1 MRSHPFF
8 YFVKTETFCAS
19 FRATPRAMNIDALNC
34 SCPELVMSFLSGLT
48 YDSLTSSTSSSGSST
63 SSTTTSDDSTYETYM
78 TLLLTTLQN
87 QDPTDPEDVS
97 DITDQ
102 LATFEQL
109 ELAEQ
114 NNALLSNLSESLT
127 ALQGVVDDSAAQA
140 YLGTDVVAIG
150 DTAPLE
156 DGEAEWYY
164 VLEDDAQSVTVT
176 VTDEDGNVVY
186 ETTETGSEGSNNF
199 IWDGTTDDGATLTSG
214 TYTLSVSAVDSNGN
228 SVDSEILMTGVVS
241 ALDLTGDE
249 AVLYVNGVDVS
260 ISDVQG
266 TQTVS

>member
-1 MRSHPFF
+1 
-8 YFVKTETFCAS
+8 
-19 FRATPRAMNIDALNC
+19 
-34 SCPELVMSFLSGLT
+34 MSYLSGLT
-48 YDSLTSSTSSSGSST
+48 YNNLTASTASSSSTSTSSST
-63 SSTTTSDDSTYETYM
+63 SESSTYETYM
-78 TLLLTTLQN
+78 TLMLTTLQN

-97 DITDQ
+97 EMTTQ

-114 NNALLSNLSESLT
+114 NNALLSDLSESLL
-127 ALQGVVDDSAAQA
+127 ALQGVIDNNAAQS

-156 DGEAEWYY
+156 DGEAEWYF
-164 VLEDDAQSVTVT
+164 VLDDDASNVSIEI
-176 VTDEDGNVVY
+176 TDEDGNVVY
-186 ETTETGSEGSNNF
+186 ETTVTGAEGANNF
-199 IWDGTTDDGATLTSG
+199 TWDGTTGGGSTLTSG
-214 TYTLSVSAVDSNGN
+214 TYTLSVEATDSNGN

-241 ALDLTGDE
+241 AIDLTGDE

>member
-1 MRSHPFF
+1 
-8 YFVKTETFCAS
+8 
-19 FRATPRAMNIDALNC
+19 MNIDALNRF
-34 SCPELVMSFLSGLT
+34 CPELVMSFLSSLT
-48 YDSLTSSTSSSGSST
+48 LDSLTSSTTTSSSATT
-63 SSTTTSDDSTYETYM
+63 SSTTSDDSTYETYM
-78 TLLLTTLQN
+78 TLLLTTLEN

-97 DITDQ
+97 EITTQ

-114 NNALLSNLSESLT
+114 NNTLLSNLSESLS

-140 YLGTDVVAIG
+140 YLGTDIVAVG

-164 VLEDDAQSVTVT
+164 VLDDDASSVTVT
-176 VTDEDGNVVY
+176 VTDEDGNTVY
-186 ETTETGSEGSNNF
+186 ETTETGSEGTNNF
-199 IWDGTTDDGATLTSG
+199 IWDGTTDAGGTASSG
-214 TYTLSVSAVDSNGN
+214 IYTLSVSAVDSDGN
-228 SVDSEILMTGVVS
+228 SIDSEILMTGVVS

-266 TQTVS
+266 TQTAS

>member
-1 MRSHPFF
+1 
-8 YFVKTETFCAS
+8 
-19 FRATPRAMNIDALNC
+19 
-34 SCPELVMSFLSGLT
+34 MSFLSGLT

-127 ALQGVVDDSAAQA
+127 ALQGLSMTVRHRPISEPT
-140 YLGTDVVAIG
+140 LLPLAIPPRSRM
-150 DTAPLE
+150 AKP
-156 DGEAEWYY
+156 
-164 VLEDDAQSVTVT
+164 
-176 VTDEDGNVVY
+176 N
-186 ETTETGSEGSNNF
+186 
-199 IWDGTTDDGATLTSG
+199 GTTSLKMTPK
-214 TYTLSVSAVDSNGN
+214 VSRSP
-228 SVDSEILMTGVVS
+228 
-241 ALDLTGDE
+241 
-249 AVLYVNGVDVS
+249 
-260 ISDVQG
+260 
-266 TQTVS
+266 